1 MFFGLSLM
9 EFSDQQI
16 KLATE
21 LKAAGLP
28 WQPQQG
34 QYIFDMNERIKP
46 GSPFQKGVYYL
57 LDFDCFVDYFGSP
70 TNLAANTAWLPTF
83 EEARSLLK
91 VKITHQQWSQP
102 LRQGTELE
110 YLYGLL
116 LTELKNVQ

>member
-1 MFFGLSLM
+1 M

-34 QYIFDMNERIKP
+34 QYIFDIHERIKP

-83 EEARSLLK
+83 EEARSLRK
-91 VKITHQQWSQP
+91 AKIDHLQWVQP
-102 LRQGTELE
+102 LRRGNELAF
-110 YLYGLL
+110 LYGLL

>member
-1 MFFGLSLM
+1 MVFGFLLM

-16 KLATE
+16 KLAME
-21 LKAAGLP
+21 LKSAGLP
-28 WQPQQG
+28 WQPRQG
-34 QYIFDMNERIKP
+34 QYIFDMHARIKP

-57 LDFDCFVDYFGSP
+57 LDFACFVDYFGSP

-83 EEARSLLK
+83 EEANWLLK
-91 VKITHQQWSQP
+91 VKIDHQQWSQP

-110 YLYGLL
+110 YLYGRL